1 MKCAESC
8 ANSRI
13 LGIRRITRQMEAT
26 MKQNTLIA
34 ATSALTIALSSLTA
48 TAVQAADTAINAQEL
63 ETLKVQLIEA
73 KTAVENA
80 QQVAEEIV
88 QTAQADADRILEQA
102 NATANQSKEDKIS
115 PLAVKN
121 AAVAVEI
128 AAGTIEEIATAI
140 MPEGWRI
147 LVDVKDPKIKD
158 RRFQYVTTKARE
170 QALSDLLNSIDMSHQ
185 YFFELVNADGEASPL
200 LVISKR

>member
-1 MKCAESC
+1 
-8 ANSRI
+8 
-13 LGIRRITRQMEAT
+13 MEIT
-26 MKQNTLIA
+26 MKKHTLIA
-34 ATSALTIALSSLTA
+34 AASALTVALSSLTA
-48 TAVQAADTAINAQEL
+48 TAVQAADASISAQEL

-73 KTAVENA
+73 KAAVENA
-80 QQVAEEIV
+80 QHVAEEIV
-88 QTAQADADRILEQA
+88 QTAQANADRILEAA
-102 NATANQSKEDKIS
+102 NAAADQSEADIIS

-147 LVDVKDPKIKD
+147 LVDVKDPKIKE

-170 QALSDLLNSIDMSHQ
+170 RALSDLLNSIDMSHQ

>member
-1 MKCAESC
+1 
-8 ANSRI
+8 
-13 LGIRRITRQMEAT
+13 

-34 ATSALTIALSSLTA
+34 AASALTVALSSLSA
-48 TAVQAADTAINAQEL
+48 TAVQAADTAINPEEL
-63 ETLKVQLIEA
+63 ESLKVQLIEA
-73 KTAVENA
+73 KAAVENA

-88 QTAQADADRILEQA
+88 QTAQANADKILQDAKTA
-102 NATANQSKEDKIS
+102 ANQSEKDSAS

-147 LVDVKDPKIKD
+147 LVDVKDPKIKE

-170 QALSDLLNSIDMSHQ
+170 QALSDLLNSIGMNHQ

-200 LVISKR
+200 LVISQR